1 MKNIFGNTNDLQLFG
16 SSGELR
22 YDYFSNGQHIW
33 EIRYSESGKIES
45 SIKIKQKK

>member
-33 EIRYSESGKIES
+33 EIRFDESGEIESKIKIE
-45 SIKIKQKK
+45 K

>member
-22 YDYFSNGQHIW
+22 YDYFSKW
-33 EIRYSESGKIES
+33 EIRYLECGEIES
-45 SIKIKQKK
+45 NVKLKK